1 MQSKEPIFSSRGMAT
16 EMNASAS
23 IQETQMSAQ
32 TAALSNMTRDIVRKS
47 TVKGAAIGALAGCG
61 LVLISSANAKNCVTG
76 AITGGVVGAL
86 VGTAAGNKQAA
97 KHVELVS
104 PSALVRSIGK
114 ADDKMDAVTRD
125 LPTLLAQQDTEV
137 TNLNAKMKS
146 GQITQG
152 QYAHRFEVIKANR
165 EQLAEALS
173 LSAVQ
178 ANEAHRNLQSAQAQ
192 GQTGLDWHLSA
203 TRNLARDATS
213 ARSAITLL

>member
-1 MQSKEPIFSSRGMAT
+1 MAT

-32 TAALSNMTRDIVRKS
+32 TEALSNMTRDIVRKS

-125 LPTLLAQQDTEV
+125 LPTLLAQQDTEIS
-137 TNLNAKMKS
+137 NLNVKMKN
-146 GQITQG
+146 GQITQD

-165 EQLAEALS
+165 EQLAKALS
-173 LSAVQ
+173 LSAAQ
-178 ANEAHRNLQSAQAQ
+178 ANEAHRNLQSAQSE

-203 TRNLARDATS
+203 TENLARDATS